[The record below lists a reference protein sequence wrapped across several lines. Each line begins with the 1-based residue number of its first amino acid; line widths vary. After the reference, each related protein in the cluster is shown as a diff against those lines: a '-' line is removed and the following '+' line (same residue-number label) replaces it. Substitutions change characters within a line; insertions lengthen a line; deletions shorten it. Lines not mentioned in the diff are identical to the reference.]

1 VLGIPLRYPLIH
13 PVLVLQDLIEDP
25 LEIWTTVR
33 ERYIYYR
40 EQKRPQCPYESDPN
54 WELRLHTD
62 LGLQWPCNLSSEL
75 LRLWP
80 EVINGLESSGIQAG
94 PMSFQQWNDGDA
106 GLVRALWCLTRHLK
120 PDKIVETGV
129 AHGVTSRFLLEAL
142 ERNGK
147 GKLFSID
154 LPPLDR
160 ALRKQVGIAVGD
172 RFANRWKYIKGSSRR
187 HLPAL
192 LSELGQIDLFIHD
205 SLHSEHNVRFE
216 MDLAW
221 AALRPAGALVVDDV
235 DANWGFQSFLDA
247 FPDQESTICEAEPL
261 RPDLRRFNQK
271 GLFGIILKQSLIR
284 TVPHRS

>member
-1 VLGIPLRYPLIH
+1 
-13 PVLVLQDLIEDP
+13 
-25 LEIWTTVR
+25 
-33 ERYIYYR
+33 
-40 EQKRPQCPYESDPN
+40 
-54 WELRLHTD
+54 
-62 LGLQWPCNLSSEL
+62 
-75 LRLWP
+75 
-80 EVINGLESSGIQAG
+80 
-94 PMSFQQWNDGDA
+94 MSFQQWNDGDE
-106 GLVRALWCLTRHLK
+106 GFVRALWCLTRHLK

-129 AHGVTSRFLLEAL
+129 AHGVTSRLLLEAL

-221 AALRPAGALVVDDV
+221 AALRPQGALVVDDV

-247 FPDQESTICEAEPL
+247 FSDQESMICEAEPL

-271 GLFGIILKQSLIR
+271 GLFGIILKQSRVHTFSKAIGA
-284 TVPHRS
+284 